1 MTFIVTFIVTHDII
15 IVTQEDAMNLGR
27 ENEIVEFKETSGEIN
42 EAVID
47 IVAMLNPKLFI
58 NYTTK

>member
-1 MTFIVTFIVTHDII
+1 MYSVRINLVLQFIVTF

-27 ENEIVEFKETSGEIN
+27 ENEIVVFKETSGEIN

-47 IVAMLNPKLFI
+47 GD
-58 NYTTK
+58 

>member
-1 MTFIVTFIVTHDII
+1 
-15 IVTQEDAMNLGR
+15 MNLGR

-47 IVAMLNPKLFI
+47 IVSMLNKHGNLFMVLCKKVQFM
-58 NYTTK
+58 NK